1 MRKVLIVVIILI
13 VASAIYIMNNR
24 SDSELINGQSQ
35 TTEANGDALAPDQ
48 EADQALTEAA
58 DAAANT
64 HSDAAD
70 AASDVSGHASDAPE
84 EHGDA
89 EGGGQGE

>member
-13 VASAIYIMNNR
+13 VASAIYIMNR

-35 TTEANGDALAPDQ
+35 TTEANGAALAPDQ

-70 AASDVSGHASDAPE
+70 AASDAPE
-84 EHGDA
+84 GHGDA